1 MKDKLLDASALI
13 NIMINNGSSALELL
27 DAQFVLDLTVYE
39 VGNVLWRLVNMEKK
53 ISARQGCSLLDSFLL
68 LVQYMEVLTISGIEK
83 SVTELSLQKSLTFYD
98 ASYLAV
104 AVKNSLTLVTDDKQF
119 AEASRKSVKVLGSAD
134 L

>member
-13 NIMINNGSSALELL
+13 NIMINNGSSALEFL

-83 SVTELSLQKSLTFYD
+83 SVKELSIQKSLTFYD
-98 ASYLAV
+98 ASYLAA
-104 AVKNSLTLVTDDKQF
+104 AVKNSLTLVTDDKQL